1 MSTIDKETL
10 VFGMIESNSDKI
22 AKINLVGKT
31 VKDILVG
38 EYTRHENCLETDSLF
53 MLIFDDGNDISF
65 QVCDETLDVYFN
77 AFDRSDLDNLKPID
91 SASDFAKQV
100 IGRKVVSSTFCGK
113 GYKEEEFELMNRMAR
128 IASGPYLN
136 LDSGYNLSFEV
147 LFPEESMGVVLLKN
161 NDFIPTGF
169 KDYDHFVGGLKPGNL
184 MVIASYPSAGCISFG
199 ISMAVNLA
207 FGEKPVSVGFLPYDM
222 RAETVEKLMFANMTK
237 TSLSRLSSGSHLEYT
252 ENLTIEGKPSLYLDG
267 FISQVRTMADNGVKV
282 VFTDGVGLL
291 PKDSCSTEVSKALS
305 LLADELKITIVCFC
319 PIMMKQKTKKSPLLI
334 DLKDYG
340 LIYRFADVV
349 VLLDDTKS
357 RVSINDKQVKVIVAK
372 NRDGNCALFDMKY
385 NKFCCCFQD
394 DV

>member
-1 MSTIDKETL
+1 M
-10 VFGMIESNSDKI
+10 F
-22 AKINLVGKT
+22 
-31 VKDILVG
+31 
-38 EYTRHENCLETDSLF
+38 
-53 MLIFDDGNDISF
+53 IS
-65 QVCDETLDVYFN
+65 
-77 AFDRSDLDNLKPID
+77 
-91 SASDFAKQV
+91 
-100 IGRKVVSSTFCGK
+100 
-113 GYKEEEFELMNRMAR
+113 
-128 IASGPYLN
+128 
-136 LDSGYNLSFEV
+136 
-147 LFPEESMGVVLLKN
+147 
-161 NDFIPTGF
+161 TGF
-169 KDYDHFVGGLKPGNL
+169 RDYDHFVGGLKPGNL

-282 VFTDGVGLL
+282 VYTDGVGLL
-291 PKDSCSTEVSKALS
+291 PKDSCSTEVSRALS

-319 PIMMKQKTKKSPLLI
+319 PIMKEKQSKRPPILD

-372 NRDGNCALFDMKY
+372 TRDGKCAIFTMNSD
-385 NKFCCCFQD
+385 KFSYCFMD
-394 DV
+394 E